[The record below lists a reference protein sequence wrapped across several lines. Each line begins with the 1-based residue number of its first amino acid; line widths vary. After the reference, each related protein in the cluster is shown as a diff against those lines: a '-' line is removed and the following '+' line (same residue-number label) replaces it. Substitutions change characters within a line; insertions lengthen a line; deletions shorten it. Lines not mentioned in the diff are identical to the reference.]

1 MPTSFQEKILPLVK
15 ENLLIIALFSGGLI
29 LLGIGVI
36 QMTGQKQAKIR
47 FESGTKVEGS
57 PVTKIKV
64 DVEGEVIKPGVYE
77 LSSDARVQD
86 ALISAGGL
94 TSNANRN
101 TINLAAKLADGQKIY
116 VPAQGEAVMTST
128 TGIKGITGLVS
139 INSGTQAELEELP
152 GIGPVTAGKIID
164 NRPYGSV
171 QELLERKIVGKTTFE
186 KIKDLIT
193 L

>member
-29 LLGIGVI
+29 LFGIRVI

-57 PVTKIKV
+57 LVAKIKV

>member
-1 MPTSFQEKILPLVK
+1 
-15 ENLLIIALFSGGLI
+15 
-29 LLGIGVI
+29 
-36 QMTGQKQAKIR
+36 
-47 FESGTKVEGS
+47 
-57 PVTKIKV
+57 
-64 DVEGEVIKPGVYE
+64 
-77 LSSDARVQD
+77 
-86 ALISAGGL
+86 
-94 TSNANRN
+94 
-101 TINLAAKLADGQKIY
+101 
-116 VPAQGEAVMTST
+116 MTST

>member
-1 MPTSFQEKILPLVK
+1 VPTSFQEKILPLVK

-29 LLGIGVI
+29 LLGIGVM

-57 PVTKIKV
+57 PVAKIKV